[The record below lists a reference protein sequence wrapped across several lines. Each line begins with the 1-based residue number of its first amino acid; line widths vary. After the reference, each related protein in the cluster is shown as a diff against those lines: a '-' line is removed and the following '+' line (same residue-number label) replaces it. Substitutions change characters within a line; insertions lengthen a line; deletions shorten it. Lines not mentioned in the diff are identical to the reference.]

1 MWVWETGNLWYN
13 QKMNETIKSIIGFVA
28 IIIIGLLG
36 VVVSNIMKLGDMN
49 ALIITV
55 DNVISTR

>member
-1 MWVWETGNLWYN
+1 
-13 QKMNETIKSIIGFVA
+13 MNETIKSIIGFVA

>member
-1 MWVWETGNLWYN
+1 MGVWETGNLWYN